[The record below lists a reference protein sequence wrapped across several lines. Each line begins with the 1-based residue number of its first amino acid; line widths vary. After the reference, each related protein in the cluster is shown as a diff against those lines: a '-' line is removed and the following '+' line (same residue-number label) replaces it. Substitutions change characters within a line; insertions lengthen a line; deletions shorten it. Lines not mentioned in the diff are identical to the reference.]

1 MSRISLS
8 ISSLLALTLAACGGG
23 GSSSDIATT
32 SSTTNVPTTAPAS
45 AASLAQQCAPDNP
58 YRGDA
63 STATRPGTL
72 SAEKQWIR
80 SYLDEAYLWYDSVP
94 TVDPSAPEYSGPMTT
109 LDSRKVPLPLSNYFS
124 ALKTRLTTP
133 SGAKTDRFSFT
144 YPTKAWQQLSQSG
157 LTSGYGV
164 EWVALNSL
172 SPNRLWRVAMVQPG
186 SPAAAAGILRGDTLK
201 TVDGVDFANGT
212 DSATLNAGVNPVNG
226 TVHQLVFSRTNAAD
240 ISVSLTATRVTI
252 DPVPVTSVVTDPAG
266 RKVGYLHFTDHI
278 ASSESKLID
287 AIQTLKAQSV
297 ADLVLDLRYNGGGYL
312 YLASELSYMIAGPNR
327 VAGKF
332 FEKLQY
338 NAKRTSDNAAAA
350 TPFYDGACLPD
361 ANGYCTT
368 SKALPSLDLPRVFV
382 IATGNTCSA
391 SESVINALRGINV
404 DVQLIGSGTCG
415 KPYGF
420 TPKDNCGVSYFPIEF
435 RGINA
440 KGFGDYADGFA
451 PTSGAPTDTSLPG
464 CSASDDLDK
473 PLGNTSER
481 MLSAALN
488 RAATG
493 SCPASTTATR
503 QSVQPTGVL
512 QREAVREVRVLT
524 GGAGPR

>member
-1 MSRISLS
+1 MSRITLS

-23 GSSSDIATT
+23 GSSSDIPPTT
-32 SSTTNVPTTAPAS
+32 STNVPTTAPAT

-63 STATRPGTL
+63 SAATRPGTL
-72 SAEKQWIR
+72 TGEKQWVR
-80 SYLDEAYLWYDSVP
+80 TYLDEAYLWYDSVP
-94 TVDPSAPEYSGPMTT
+94 TVDPAAPEYSGGMTT

-124 ALKTRLTTP
+124 ALKTRQTTP
-133 SGAKTDRFSFT
+133 SGAKVDRFSFT
-144 YPTKAWQQLSQSG
+144 YPTKAWQALSQSG
-157 LTSGYGV
+157 LTSGYGI
-164 EWVALNSL
+164 EWVALNST
-172 SPNRLWRVAMVQPG
+172 SPNRLWRVAMVQPN
-186 SPAAAAGILRGDTLK
+186 SPAATAGILRGDTLK

-212 DSATLNAGVNPVNG
+212 DTATLSAGVNPVSG
-226 TVHQLVFSRTNAAD
+226 TVHQLVFSRVGGAD
-240 ISVSLTATRVTI
+240 INASLTGANVTI

-278 ASSESKLID
+278 ASSEAKLID
-287 AIQTLKAQSV
+287 AILSLKAQNV

-312 YLASELSYMIAGPNR
+312 YIASELAYMIAGPSR

-350 TPFYDGACLPD
+350 TPFFDDSCLPD
-361 ANGYCTT
+361 SSGNCTA
-368 SKALPSLDLPRVFV
+368 SKPLPTLNLPRVFV

-391 SESVINALRGINV
+391 SESIINALRGIDV

-451 PTSGAPTDTSLPG
+451 PTSGAPTDTNLPG

-481 MLSAALN
+481 MLSAALT

-493 SCPASTTATR
+493 SCPASATATR
-503 QSVQPTGVL
+503 QSVLPTGVL
-512 QREAVREVRVLT
+512 QRDAVRAVRVLG